1 MQNDLRSAPSFEK
14 FKAMNSGQLFNQ
26 IKRKQSFLCIGLDT
40 EMAKLPGLLKEVEF
54 PLFEFNR
61 QIIDS
66 THDLAIAYKPNM
78 AFYECLG
85 TAGWQQLELTVNHI
99 REHYPD
105 MLIIADAKRGDIGNT
120 SKKYAETF
128 FKLLNCDA
136 VTVAPYMGS
145 DSVLPFLEYPGKWVI
160 LLALTSNQGGDDFQ
174 FLNTGN
180 HERLFETVL
189 RKSAQWGNSGNMM
202 YVVGATRASMLVKV
216 REIIPDHFLLIP
228 GVGAQGGDLAEVAE
242 YGLNSR
248 CGLIVNSSRAII
260 YADSTERFAQVA
272 REKALEMQRQ
282 MSTIL
287 TDRGIV

>member
-14 FKAMNSGQLFNQ
+14 LKAMNSGQLFNQ
-26 IKRKQSFLCIGLDT
+26 IKLKQSFLCIGLDT

-85 TAGWQQLELTVNHI
+85 TVGWQQLELTVNHI

-228 GVGAQGGDLAEVAE
+228 GVGAQDGDLAEVAE

>member
-14 FKAMNSGQLFNQ
+14 LKAMNSGQLFNQ